1 MDIADDTPLFR
12 QEPREILLE
21 NKEAL
26 YSPIGS
32 SSTLNIYK
40 YREREGAESCFSIDN
55 TTL

>member
-21 NKEAL
+21 KKEAL

-40 YREREGAESCFSIDN
+40 YRERGGAESCFSIDN